1 MHKTTLLKVITE
13 LTVPI
18 INPFY
23 LNNLPEGKLTVN
35 FATMAAGAPPRVNPS
50 ITAVSGAADTAVGG
64 PVGGPVDGQ
73 VDDKPGRTAHRSII
87 AMMFATI

>member
-1 MHKTTLLKVITE
+1 MHKTTLMLVVTE

-35 FATMAAGAPPRVNPS
+35 FPTLC
-50 ITAVSGAADTAVGG
+50 
-64 PVGGPVDGQ
+64 PVVRASLPGMFNMGHFPFLSLFSRWEKDFTGQ
-73 VDDKPGRTAHRSII
+73 GHAETNVH
-87 AMMFATI
+87 

>member
-1 MHKTTLLKVITE
+1 MHKTILLKVVTE

-35 FATMAAGAPPRVNPS
+35 FPALLGTVEEERSRRAKRLSTRKMPRRQGTLRRGTPR
-50 ITAVSGAADTAVGG
+50 
-64 PVGGPVDGQ
+64 
-73 VDDKPGRTAHRSII
+73 GRTEGVFHLTWLCD
-87 AMMFATI
+87 TIDGPM